1 MRIEIEVPGEAVP
14 QARPR
19 VTRRGTYDPPRC
31 KAYKQKVALIAKT
44 EMRGRPPMSGPVQ
57 MFVNVYHGIP
67 KSWSRN
73 KKIDAIA
80 DVIYPTTKPDI
91 DNILKGIMDALK
103 GIVWKDDAQVVI
115 IEAMKEYG
123 EFSRVEMIIEEIEQQ

>member
-1 MRIEIEVPGEAVP
+1 
-14 QARPR
+14 
-19 VTRRGTYDPPRC
+19 
-31 KAYKQKVALIAKT
+31 
-44 EMRGRPPMSGPVQ
+44 MSGPVQ